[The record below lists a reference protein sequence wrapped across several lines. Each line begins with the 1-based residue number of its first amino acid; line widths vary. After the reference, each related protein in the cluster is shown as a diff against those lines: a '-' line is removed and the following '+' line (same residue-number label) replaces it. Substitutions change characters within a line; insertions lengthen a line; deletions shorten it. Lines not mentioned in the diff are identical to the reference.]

1 MNDTLVQLSNPHLP
15 FGGVGAS
22 GMGSYHG
29 KKSFDTFTHER
40 SILKKSPS
48 VDIRPRYQPY
58 TPGKARAYRYFLR

>member
-1 MNDTLVQLSNPHLP
+1 M
-15 FGGVGAS
+15 
-22 GMGSYHG
+22 
-29 KKSFDTFTHER
+29 HER